1 MPSRATDL
9 SAADQPPGGADR
21 NSLDLV
27 LSYARQSYAQQV
39 VALETYRSRAGSL
52 LAFAAV
58 LVTLASGTGP
68 AVTRSLAQAIG
79 TVCVLVSAVLF
90 LVVSSAKGFR
100 EIPSMSSLETWD
112 IDAPPEQSKVRVL
125 RHTLVA
131 IRSNRRALGLVGA
144 VLSIGLVWLLAGTI
158 LIGVRLAQLLL

>member
-1 MPSRATDL
+1 MDSQAR
-9 SAADQPPGGADR
+9 DQPPNPHENDSGRD
-21 NSLDLV
+21 SLDLI
-27 LSYARQSYAQQV
+27 LSYARRSYDQQV
-39 VALETYRSRAGSL
+39 GTLETYRSRAGSL

-58 LVTLASGTGP
+58 LVTLTSGAGP
-68 AVTRSLAQAIG
+68 DLTRSLAQAIG

-100 EIPSMSSLETWD
+100 EIPSMGSLETWD
-112 IDAPPEQSKVRVL
+112 IDAPLEQSKITLL

-144 VLSIGLVWLLAGTI
+144 VLSIGLAWLLAGTI
-158 LIGVRLAQLLL
+158 LIGVRLALLLL

>member
-1 MPSRATDL
+1 MDSPAHKRSSGQRGA
-9 SAADQPPGGADR
+9 GADR
-21 NSLDLV
+21 NSLDLI
-27 LSYARQSYAQQV
+27 LTYARQSYDQQV
-39 VALETYRSRAGSL
+39 ATLEMHRSRAGSL

-112 IDAPPEQSKVRVL
+112 IDASPEQSKVRLL
-125 RHTLVA
+125 RHTLAA

-144 VLSIGLVWLLAGTI
+144 VLSIGLAWLLAGTI
-158 LIGVRLAQLLL
+158 LIGVRLALLLL